1 MIDEIDRPVFGA
13 LDIGKELGIIPVDY
27 QPNSKSN
34 SRDRSPELAQTY
46 YYLEKGLIDADKF
59 QSPNCPIRHDK
70 NGNPTRKG
78 RVRWV
83 STARRLRNS
92 FASRRQDPTAA

>member
-46 YYLEKGLIDADKF
+46 YY
-59 QSPNCPIRHDK
+59 
-70 NGNPTRKG
+70 
-78 RVRWV
+78 
-83 STARRLRNS
+83 
-92 FASRRQDPTAA
+92 